1 MANTSATAAQTN
13 LLTHH
18 VSMTTNIQQLL
29 DLYDDD
35 TASMKCPHRDGS
47 PNLSNPYYHNQWAYQ
62 AYLNS
67 SKRKHE
73 LRGLSEPER
82 PDWDV
87 SDDDEDLSL
96 SDNRHLS
103 RQELKQLDREIP
115 WREIVQMPAAVKEKY
130 IEAAAKE
137 YAGWMKWTGIRPL
150 TDEEADTIFADP
162 AKRKRIM
169 KSRAAYR
176 DKSRGLGGLAALNA
190 KCRAV
195 IIGCGDPDL

>member
-1 MANTSATAAQTN
+1 M
-13 LLTHH
+13 
-18 VSMTTNIQQLL
+18 
-29 DLYDDD
+29 
-35 TASMKCPHRDGS
+35 
-47 PNLSNPYYHNQWAYQ
+47 
-62 AYLNS
+62 
-67 SKRKHE
+67 
-73 LRGLSEPER
+73 
-82 PDWDV
+82 
-87 SDDDEDLSL
+87 
-96 SDNRHLS
+96 
-103 RQELKQLDREIP
+103 DREIP

-176 DKSRGLGGLAALNA
+176 DKSRGLGGLAALKA

-195 IIGCGDPDL
+195 IIGCGDPDLRQLTRDSPTPTRLAEYVILSIAAAGRNSLFDGSEKQWFLWLSDVQHKHSSKEDKMEPSEAVQSIWNRPKIH